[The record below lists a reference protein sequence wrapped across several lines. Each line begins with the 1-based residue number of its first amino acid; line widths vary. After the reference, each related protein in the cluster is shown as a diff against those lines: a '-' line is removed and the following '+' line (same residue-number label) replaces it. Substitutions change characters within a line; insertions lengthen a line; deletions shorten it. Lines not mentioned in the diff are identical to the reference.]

1 MDECRFKAV
10 FTVEGFD
17 KDLIIKSFK
26 TLEREMRFGRG
37 FVSVDVV
44 GDAVVIT
51 ACARDITSL
60 RSLINGITK
69 SLYLIF
75 KAAGLG
81 EVD

>member
-1 MDECRFKAV
+1 
-10 FTVEGFD
+10 
-17 KDLIIKSFK
+17 
-26 TLEREMRFGRG
+26 MRFSRG

-60 RSLINGITK
+60 RSLINGVTK